1 MHTRRPGTPRTIRR
15 TLCGSRQGAASTILF
30 VIIFAT
36 TIGCGAPGEPQPPIP
51 PTPVAVADL
60 IARQTGDAVV
70 LTFTIPG
77 RGTLGEKLPDVPT
90 FEVLRGAL
98 KPDGTVDQKSFRVVD
113 TVPGSLVANY
123 IQQGKVLFTDPVAP
137 DDARKRS
144 GQTLVYEVRTRVS
157 SKKTSDPSNDARVVF
172 YAVPAAIDS
181 LTAEVTAKGISLK
194 WSAPKNTLGAE
205 EPATVTEYH
214 VYRGEPD
221 PAAAAATAKN
231 PTQVTWKS
239 PLVQIATVTSPE
251 YLDSGFDYGKTYAY
265 VVRSL
270 IVAQGSPIESS
281 DSVAAIVTP
290 KDTFPPEAPQGLA
303 ATAIPGQAAG
313 SFAVEL
319 SWSINVEADLAGYR
333 VYRGETEGSRGQML
347 TTELLPTPTYRDA
360 SVRAGQHYWYTVTAV
375 DRAGNESTD
384 SAPVAVEIP
393 QTNQ

>member
-1 MHTRRPGTPRTIRR
+1 
-15 TLCGSRQGAASTILF
+15 
-30 VIIFAT
+30 VI
-36 TIGCGAPGEPQPPIP
+36 
-51 PTPVAVADL
+51 
-60 IARQTGDAVV
+60 

-90 FEVLRGAL
+90 FEVLRGTL
-98 KPDGTVDQKSFRVVD
+98 KPDGSVDQKSFRVVD
-113 TVPGSLVANY
+113 TVPGSLVTNY
-123 IQQGKVLFTDPVAP
+123 LQQGKVLFTDPVAP

-144 GQTLVYEVRTRVS
+144 GQTLVYEVRTRVT

-194 WSAPKNTLGAE
+194 WSAPKSAPGAG
-205 EPATVTEYH
+205 EPAAVTEYH

-221 PAAAAATAKN
+221 PAASVSIPKN
-231 PTQVTWKS
+231 APQMTWKS

-270 IVAQGSPIESS
+270 IVAEGSPIESS
-281 DSVAAIVTP
+281 DSAAAIVTP

-303 ATAIPGQAAG
+303 ATAIPGQTAG

-319 SWSINVEADLAGYR
+319 SWAINVEADLAGYR
-333 VYRGETEGSRGQML
+333 VYRGETEGSRGQLL
-347 TTELLPTPTYRDA
+347 TTELLPTPTYRDE
-360 SVRAGQHYWYTVTAV
+360 SVHAGQHYWYTVTAV

-384 SAPVAVEIP
+384 SGPVAVEIP
-393 QTNQ
+393 QANQ

>member
-15 TLCGSRQGAASTILF
+15 TLCGSRQLAASTILF

-36 TIGCGAPGEPQPPIP
+36 TMIGCGAPGEPQPPIP

-290 KDTFPPEAPQGLA
+290 KDTF
-303 ATAIPGQAAG
+303 
-313 SFAVEL
+313 
-319 SWSINVEADLAGYR
+319 
-333 VYRGETEGSRGQML
+333 
-347 TTELLPTPTYRDA
+347 
-360 SVRAGQHYWYTVTAV
+360 
-375 DRAGNESTD
+375 
-384 SAPVAVEIP
+384 
-393 QTNQ
+393 